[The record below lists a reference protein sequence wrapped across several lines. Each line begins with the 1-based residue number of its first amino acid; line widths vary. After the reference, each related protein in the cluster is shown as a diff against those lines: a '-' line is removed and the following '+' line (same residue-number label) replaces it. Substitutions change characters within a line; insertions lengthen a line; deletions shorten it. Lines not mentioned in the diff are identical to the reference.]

1 MAAPEET
8 LRESPVDFDSA
19 VAFALQPVMRRLII
33 LYLVGTLLLPV
44 GYSAFVA
51 PTAISGIIGR
61 ALVLVAPTAISGII
75 ERAIGLVVALVGA
88 TLLFAGLVGAVFK
101 IVVDANILAART
113 E

>member
-51 PTAISGIIGR
+51 PTAMSGIIG
-61 ALVLVAPTAISGII
+61 
-75 ERAIGLVVALVGA
+75 RAIGLVVALVGA